1 MTTAAPRESHDSSS
15 NPFSFAAT
23 DESAVMASKDSP
35 SRGVKPQALF
45 LLAFMWG
52 AYFLN
57 YCDRQAVF
65 SMFPALK
72 ADLNMSDQQL
82 GLTGTIFLWIYA
94 LGCPIAGQLG
104 DRFSKRKLVVMS
116 LIIWSIVTIATGFAN
131 SASTMLSLRGVMGIS
146 ESLFMPTAIALT
158 ANAFSPALRSR
169 AIAVLTTAQI
179 AGTVAGSW
187 FGGWMADLGHWRDAF
202 FILGAVG
209 LVYAVPYFLFLLQ
222 VREVPVSADTAQPAA
237 VDNPAGSSQRLAILS
252 LINVPTFLVLCIV
265 FPVFVF
271 GLWLLYGWL
280 PTFLHDKFSLN
291 QSAAAFNAT
300 LFLQGSTA
308 VGLLGGGFLADH
320 LYQFTK
326 ASRLWLLTTS
336 LIFCAPCLHFL
347 GNSDTLMM
355 TRIAAAAF
363 GLFSGLLI
371 GNIFPAA
378 FEVVPEDTRASAVG
392 VLNLCGGLMSGFAT
406 LFGGLWKSTLGI
418 DRLLTITAVGYSL
431 AGVLLIVGIKLLFP
445 RDFAACRYRCEQPES

>member
-1 MTTAAPRESHDSSS
+1 MTVREPDDSSS
-15 NPFSFAAT
+15 NLFSF
-23 DESAVMASKDSP
+23 
-35 SRGVKPQALF
+35 GVKADAAGKNSNQSWQTVPPQALF

-72 ADLNMSDQQL
+72 ADLQMSDRQL

-104 DRFSKRKLVVMS
+104 DRFSKRKLVVTS
-116 LIIWSIVTIATGFAN
+116 LIIWSLVTIATGFAN

-146 ESLFMPTAIALT
+146 ESLFMPIAIALT
-158 ANAFSPALRSR
+158 ANAFSPVLRSR

-187 FGGWMADLGHWRDAF
+187 FGGWMANLGHWRNAF

-209 LVYAVPYFLFLLQ
+209 LVYAVPYFLFLRR
-222 VREVPVSADTAQPAA
+222 VREDPVNALTVKQHNSK
-237 VDNPAGSSQRLAILS
+237 SSTSGRHRLAVVTLVRIR
-252 LINVPTFLVLCIV
+252 TFLLLCTV

-280 PTFLHDKFSLN
+280 PTFLQDKFLLN

-300 LFLQGSTA
+300 LFLQ
-308 VGLLGGGFLADH
+308 
-320 LYQFTK
+320 
-326 ASRLWLLTTS
+326 
-336 LIFCAPCLHFL
+336 
-347 GNSDTLMM
+347 
-355 TRIAAAAF
+355 
-363 GLFSGLLI
+363 
-371 GNIFPAA
+371 
-378 FEVVPEDTRASAVG
+378 
-392 VLNLCGGLMSGFAT
+392 
-406 LFGGLWKSTLGI
+406 
-418 DRLLTITAVGYSL
+418 
-431 AGVLLIVGIKLLFP
+431 
-445 RDFAACRYRCEQPES
+445 